1 MGPLAGPIPAAMDL
15 IVSFSDKLNGIV
27 LRLCGAMVAV
37 LLAINVYGVFFRYAL
52 NDPLPW
58 PLPVSRILLVWIAL
72 LGISVALK
80 AGEHVAVEGVVRSL
94 PAQYEKTIRLA
105 GYAATGIWLAV
116 VLWQGWLATV
126 AADQMMMISA
136 KLQISFKWRLA
147 AVPASA
153 AVQLVHILACPA
165 IIQAAMEQRAEELP

>member
-1 MGPLAGPIPAAMDL
+1 MDL
-15 IVSFSDKLNGIV
+15 LVSLSDKLNGIV
-27 LRLCGAMVAV
+27 LRVCGAMVAG

-58 PLPVSRILLVWIAL
+58 PLPISRILLVWIAL

-80 AGEHVAVEGVVRSL
+80 AGEHVAVEGAVRAL
-94 PAQYEKTIRLA
+94 PLKYERYVRIA
-105 GYAATGIWLAV
+105 GYGVTGAWLAV
-116 VLWQGWLATV
+116 VLWQGWLATA
-126 AADQMMMISA
+126 AADQLMMISS

-165 IIQAAMEQRAEELP
+165 IIDAAIKERGEDRP

>member
-1 MGPLAGPIPAAMDL
+1 MGPLAGPIPAAMNL

-27 LRLCGAMVAV
+27 LRVCGAMVAV
-37 LLAINVYGVFFRYAL
+37 LLVINIYGVFFRYAL

-94 PAQYEKTIRLA
+94 PEQYERTIRVG
-105 GYAATGIWLAV
+105 GYAVTGIWLAV

-136 KLQISFKWRLA
+136 KFQLSFKWRLA
-147 AVPASA
+147 AVPISA
-153 AVQLVHILACPA
+153 AVQIVHVLACPA
-165 IIQAAMEQRAEELP
+165 IIQAAMEQKAENHP